1 MRDLVGAAAAAPGPA
16 PAPPS
21 AAGGAFLI
29 APCWLCFTCTWF
41 FSNLSYLRKYWNSSI
56 VVVVDKCMNLP
67 EEQIVHIVIH
77 LQQVCGE
84 PIVVHLSYELDQ
96 PGLHGA
102 AGAVQLLQQTAVLR
116 VLLARL
122 QLGQHVR
129 QDGHVGLGHAQVRP
143 DLLHRLGRHGL
154 NCHNWN

>member
-1 MRDLVGAAAAAPGPA
+1 
-16 PAPPS
+16 
-21 AAGGAFLI
+21 
-29 APCWLCFTCTWF
+29 
-41 FSNLSYLRKYWNSSI
+41 
-56 VVVVDKCMNLP
+56 MNLP

-84 PIVVHLSYELDQ
+84 PIIVHLSYELDQ

-122 QLGQHVR
+122 QLGQHVG
-129 QDGHVGLGHAQVRP
+129 QDGHVGLGHAQVRA
-143 DLLHRLGRHGL
+143 DLQHRLGRHGL
-154 NCHNWN
+154 CCHSWC